1 MFYFKSEL
9 FIEIYHVILN
19 GISRKSCVLN
29 HSNRY
34 KVEKEIVIYQNK
46 RYRLYFFYR
55 RMMMSFILCSCQKLF
70 VIEDFITSKHLS
82 RELQE
87 SISVSLSDNNVWEC
101 CILYKNIKSKEADL
115 SHSCLQSLRLK
126 VFSVLSRTYS
136 KRNLPNRPFSHS
148 ESLRDSYSEQIYS
161 FSSSFQIL
169 IITESNPKTKTSR
182 KTLLMLTNRTKTVS
196 PGLCI
201 LKTTRQEITIK

>member
-1 MFYFKSEL
+1 MFYFKSEP

-87 SISVSLSDNNVWEC
+87 NISVSLSDNNVWEC
-101 CILYKNIKSKEADL
+101 CILSKNIKSKEADL

-136 KRNLPNRPFSHS
+136 KKPPKPAVLTQRESERFIQRTDLLFLIVISDSHH
-148 ESLRDSYSEQIYS
+148 Y
-161 FSSSFQIL
+161 
-169 IITESNPKTKTSR
+169 
-182 KTLLMLTNRTKTVS
+182 
-196 PGLCI
+196 
-201 LKTTRQEITIK
+201 